1 MYRILFLFI
10 IVNVLSGCASSEYRY
25 TTPNEESDRK
35 TPPMEQQIIVG
46 KPNAFL
52 DSSDW
57 IWPGSWLAKLVL
69 WDKNVDSHT
78 VSNEVVDDLKL
89 YLEKN
94 NLNNV
99 QILVNTYKPGVQWHR
114 LFKNKEINPVWRY
127 SLGIL
132 STSFYTL
139 LPGRFFGGDH
149 YNPYTNTL
157 SLYSDES
164 AIALHEAGH
173 AKDFSRRENKGL
185 NAAIYSLPGAALYYE
200 AVATSDALTY
210 LDDNCR
216 YEDEKDAYQILHPA
230 YGTYVGGLFLKE
242 SGLGFL
248 MAIPGHVTGAFARLT
263 VHDDK
268 PCKSDNP
275 EQHEESLDKI

>member
-1 MYRILFLFI
+1 M
-10 IVNVLSGCASSEYRY
+10 SGLIE
-25 TTPNEESDRK
+25 
-35 TPPMEQQIIVG
+35 QIITDRG
-46 KPNAFL
+46 
-52 DSSDW
+52 DGIRHSQ
-57 IWPGSWLAKLVL
+57 
-69 WDKNVDSHT
+69 
-78 VSNEVVDDLKL
+78 
-89 YLEKN
+89 
-94 NLNNV
+94 
-99 QILVNTYKPGVQWHR
+99 QILVRLLIQTSGIILESDVTPVNRYDERIAKPFAQ
-114 LFKNKEINPVWRY
+114 KPEIQILAR
-127 SLGIL
+127 GIVDVDQV
-132 STSFYTL
+132 YL
-139 LPGRFFGGDH
+139 LLAH
-149 YNPYTNTL
+149 
-157 SLYSDES
+157 ES

-185 NAAIYSLPGAALYYE
+185 NAAMYSLPGAALYYE

-268 PCKSDNP
+268 PCKSDNS
-275 EQHEESLDKI
+275 EQHEEVIDKI